1 MGTTYYWNPAADSAW
16 YDGATATWAT
26 TDGGTPA
33 IVNPTSA
40 DNCYFTAT
48 NSHKCTI
55 SATANCLNLYFDS
68 ADNGGLGDWGF
79 GWVLWRVVRL

>member
-1 MGTTYYWNPAADSAW
+1 MATYYWNPVADSAW

-55 SATANCLNLYFDS
+55 AATANCLNLT
-68 ADNGGLGDWGF
+68 LTMPIMEDWGIMW
-79 GWVLWRVVRL
+79 GY